1 MSDAAHVLDASA
13 LLCVMLGEPGADAVA
28 ALMSDAI
35 IGAVNL
41 SEVVAK
47 LQERGVPNAVID
59 ESLDELGLMIIPFDT
74 DHALR
79 AGKLRV
85 VTRGSGLSLGDRACL
100 ALAMATGG
108 MAITTDR
115 AWAGLGLEVRVQV
128 VRG

>member
-85 VTRGSGLSLGDRACL
+85 VTRGPGLSLGDRACL